1 MPDIIELN
9 PEKRIIEIRSY
20 GTVEVGDIENSIK
33 LITKINEQS
42 GVDKVL
48 VDTTEQESMPST
60 FREFS
65 IFSELPRNI
74 FRVALLANQEQPTF
88 EDIRFVE
95 TVAQN
100 RGIQMQVF
108 NTRKEALE
116 WLEEGN

>member
-20 GTVEVGDIENSIK
+20 GTVEGGDIENTIK

-65 IFSELPRNI
+65 IFSELPRI
-74 FRVALLANQEQPTF
+74 FRIALLANQDQPTA

-95 TVAQN
+95 TVARN
-100 RGIQMQVF
+100 RGIQMKIF

-116 WLEEGN
+116 WLEE

>member
-1 MPDIIELN
+1 M
-9 PEKRIIEIRSY
+9 
-20 GTVEVGDIENSIK
+20 VEEGDIENSIK

-42 GVDKVL
+42 GVNKVL
-48 VDTTEQESMPST
+48 VDTTEQESMPNT
-60 FREFS
+60 FSEFS
-65 IFSELPRNI
+65 IFSEFPRN
-74 FRVALLANQEQPTF
+74 FRVALLANQEQPTV